1 MLHYTLNRILLFIPI
16 LFGLSMLTFIYIHL
30 IPGDPVQAM
39 IGPTGTP
46 EMVAQMRHELGLD
59 RPIYVQYL
67 DWVGGA
73 LHGDL
78 GISFRSRQPITPL
91 LLDRIPATLEL
102 AGAALAFA
110 ILLGLPSGILAG
122 LHKNTRF
129 DYVFSLLSLGGYSMP
144 VFWISTLL
152 LLVVGVQWKLL
163 PSQGYIPFGQDPV
176 GNLRLLILPA
186 ISLGLGLAPYIGR
199 MARAAVIETLQES
212 FVGYANAKGLHERT
226 VFWRYIFR
234 HAIVAILVVLGLD
247 IGFLLSGQ
255 IIVEE
260 IFNWPGAGRIVVRG
274 VLERDYYVVEAT
286 ILLYALLFL
295 AINFVVE
302 VLHGVLDPRVQLK

>member
-1 MLHYTLNRILLFIPI
+1 MLRYTLNRILLFIPI

-102 AGAALAFA
+102 AGAALALA

>member
-1 MLHYTLNRILLFIPI
+1 
-16 LFGLSMLTFIYIHL
+16 
-30 IPGDPVQAM
+30 
-39 IGPTGTP
+39 
-46 EMVAQMRHELGLD
+46 
-59 RPIYVQYL
+59 
-67 DWVGGA
+67 
-73 LHGDL
+73 
-78 GISFRSRQPITPL
+78 
-91 LLDRIPATLEL
+91 
-102 AGAALAFA
+102 
-110 ILLGLPSGILAG
+110 
-122 LHKNTRF
+122 
-129 DYVFSLLSLGGYSMP
+129 
-144 VFWISTLL
+144 
-152 LLVVGVQWKLL
+152 
-163 PSQGYIPFGQDPV
+163 
-176 GNLRLLILPA
+176 
-186 ISLGLGLAPYIGR
+186 
-199 MARAAVIETLQES
+199 LQES

-295 AINFVVE
+295 VINFVVE